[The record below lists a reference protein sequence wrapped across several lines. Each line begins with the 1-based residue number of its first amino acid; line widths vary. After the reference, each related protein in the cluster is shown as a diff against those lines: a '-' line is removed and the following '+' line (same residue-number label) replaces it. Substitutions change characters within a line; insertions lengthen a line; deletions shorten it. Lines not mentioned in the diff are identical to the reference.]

1 MYCSVCGQKNP
12 DEARFCAYC
21 GARLLTAPLPEQEPD
36 TAPEWEAESIFDK
49 PVEMRTA
56 EASGGKPEIE
66 ARVPMVAGAN
76 AVEDAQPAQR
86 YVAPESESR
95 QKRNPEM
102 REGAASRAVRLVD
115 RRNADARPVRQPADA
130 PRAARRE
137 RSPESA
143 PRAAGSGWE
152 RPKEAQGRTEAR
164 GGAQPRKPARIVA
177 SHSATRAGDV
187 VRADHAPKAEY
198 SPWAKP
204 TATDKALRAA
214 RNGAPSTIVPRRGG
228 KLPPEQEPEDL
239 FFDGYDEEP
248 EPPRYVDPREEDERE
263 EMRRLSYVE
272 KNVRGFIGVGLTML
286 TLLILAAWLFLFP
299 SGQMMLARFG
309 LTDSPTA
316 YAGIARSAYDGG
328 NYATA
333 AKNYYQALLLDDDN
347 YEYAISTADCYMKA
361 GNTGSAATALTM
373 AIDINASDK
382 RAYQLL
388 QRLYPDAQ
396 TRPTAVAELLSQGAT
411 LTGDSSLT
419 Q

>member
-1 MYCSVCGQKNP
+1 MISGNGGVRVYCSACGQKNP
-12 DEARFCAYC
+12 DEARFCAFC

-36 TAPEWEAESIFDK
+36 TAPEWEAESIFDRPTEARAAQAPDGK
-49 PVEMRTA
+49 PQDEAPVDAGVSALEAVQPPHRYDASEDKGVRAGATPRTARPVE
-56 EASGGKPEIE
+56 
-66 ARVPMVAGAN
+66 
-76 AVEDAQPAQR
+76 
-86 YVAPESESR
+86 
-95 QKRNPEM
+95 
-102 REGAASRAVRLVD
+102 
-115 RRNADARPVRQPADA
+115 RRNADV
-130 PRAARRE
+130 PRSARRE
-137 RSPESA
+137 RQPENVT
-143 PRAAGSGWE
+143 RAAGSGWE
-152 RPKEAQGRTEAR
+152 RPEPQSGT
-164 GGAQPRKPARIVA
+164 QTRKSARIVA
-177 SHSATRAGDV
+177 SHSTTRAGDV

-228 KLPPEQEPEDL
+228 QLPPEEEPEDL
-239 FFDGYDEEP
+239 FFDGYDEEL

-309 LTDSPTA
+309 LTDSATA

-328 NYATA
+328 NYSMA

-388 QRLYPDAQ
+388 QQLYPDAQ

-411 LTGDSSLT
+411 LTGDGSLT